1 MIYEPREDSFL
12 LEKAVRRFSKKRKVL
27 EIGCGSGTQL
37 EAARASGALE
47 VLGVDSDAE
56 SVEFCREKGLNVIE
70 SNLFKNVEGK
80 FNLIIFNPP
89 YLPSDEREDYESSL
103 ATSGGKKGDEIILR
117 FLKEVGNY
125 LDDDGI
131 ILLVVSS
138 LTPIER
144 IEKILSE
151 QNFEKEVVVSE
162 NFFMEKLF
170 VDVGAGILVRKTPG
184 ETKEIIDGQIKKFND
199 ARIRLKMELESFAG
213 QFGEMMREVEKLKKT
228 KKF

>member
-162 NFFMEKLF
+162 NFFMEKLE
-170 VDVGAGILVRKTPG
+170 VWVIREK
-184 ETKEIIDGQIKKFND
+184 IK
-199 ARIRLKMELESFAG
+199 S
-213 QFGEMMREVEKLKKT
+213 V
-228 KKF
+228 